1 MYAFRKGGTSLTFAK
16 KCNTCRSTWRDY
28 SINCMK
34 VRVSQGTTTWRPF
47 SELFIFP
54 RTTPEQELN
63 PRPYAYCLSPRYL
76 HPVVFKDGGFG
87 RLKIVSLFACI
98 PAVSVE
104 YFSFFLLKH
113 LKIFLLIASG
123 KFLCPLPRNLKRRL
137 RAIRCLLTRN
147 RSVEG

>member
-1 MYAFRKGGTSLTFAK
+1 MQFEKEGPHLPLQRNVILAGVHGVIIP
-16 KCNTCRSTWRDY
+16 STAWK
-28 SINCMK
+28 SGLA
-34 VRVSQGTTTWRPF
+34 RVQTWRPF
-47 SELFIFP
+47 SELLIFP
-54 RTTPEQELN
+54 RTTREQELN

-98 PAVSVE
+98 LAVSVE

-123 KFLCPLPRNLKRRL
+123 KFLYPLPRNLKRRL